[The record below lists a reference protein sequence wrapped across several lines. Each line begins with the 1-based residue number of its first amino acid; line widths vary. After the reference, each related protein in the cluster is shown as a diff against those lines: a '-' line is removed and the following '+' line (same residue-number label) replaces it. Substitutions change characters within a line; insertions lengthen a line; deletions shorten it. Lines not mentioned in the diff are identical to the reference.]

1 VTDLTVP
8 AFETTLPGTMHEV
21 EGSVREALQE
31 QGFGVL
37 TEIDVAATLQTK
49 LGVVRAPLKILGAC
63 NPSFANRALD
73 IDPAV
78 SLLLPCNV
86 VIEAAEGGT
95 HVAIAD
101 PRALM
106 SGESFAALA
115 GEAAEKLEAV
125 ITTLR
130 DSVASNST

>member
-1 VTDLTVP
+1 MH
-8 AFETTLPGTMHEV
+8 AFETTLPGTIDDV

-37 TEIDVAATLQTK
+37 TEIDVAATLKAK
-49 LGVVRAPLKILGAC
+49 LGVERAPLKILGAC
-63 NPSFANRALD
+63 NPTFANRALD

-86 VIEAAEGGT
+86 VIEATDGGT

-101 PRALM
+101 PRELM
-106 SGESFAALA
+106 TEHAFRALA

-125 ITTLR
+125 ITTLNG
-130 DSVASNST
+130 SGASSPTKERRP